1 VTDAELRNALKYAAL
16 ALASFLVGCCTALL
30 PQLLDPTM
38 PDLNYRAVLAA
49 GITAVVTA
57 YGGSFL
63 PRSGATAIAAQVDS
77 LKAQGIPHRDMVVL
91 PKEGAIA
98 AVTADP
104 VQVAADNVMALDAKQ
119 RVRLEEEVERRHA
132 DMVAEQRPPTT
143 AEVAD
148 QVAGIIDR
156 SEREGGK
163 G

>member
-1 VTDAELRNALKYAAL
+1 VTPDAKNRLAYAAL
-16 ALASFLVGCCTALL
+16 SILNMALG
-30 PQLLDPTM
+30 
-38 PDLNYRAVLAA
+38 VLAIQLGA
-49 GITAVVTA
+49 DKVPIPDAWQWTVPILMAVITGATM
-57 YGGSFL
+57 YL
-63 PRSGATAIAAQVDS
+63 PRDGSAYIATQVNS
-77 LKAQGIPHRDMVVL
+77 LKAQGIHRADMVVL
-91 PKEGAIA
+91 PKSKAVT